1 MCMIY
6 EHADIEHLKRKA
18 AASSEV
24 IADENGLELIR
35 CVDGVFRTAEQ
46 KAEHEAELWNH
57 LRLTSQR

>member
-18 AASSEV
+18 ATASEV
-24 IADENGLELIR
+24 IADKNGLQLVR

-46 KAEHEAELWNH
+46 KAEYEAQLWDH